1 MAASLNLVPSQH
13 LTLTPKMRQTLQ
25 VLQLSTLEL
34 SQKINDALEDNPLLE
49 ICESSEEVSEGN
61 TSEGD
66 QELYWNAEGDDPE
79 EWETPAE
86 KTLSSHLLE
95 QAGCLPLSE
104 KDSGLLRW
112 LIGCLDNDGFL
123 PESLEEISQSAPFPK
138 DETELEDWHVALS
151 LLQSFDPPG
160 IGAKDANDSL
170 LLQLKHL
177 LNRKLVGT
185 ELAKLTEATLRDHL
199 TLVAK
204 HRYDE
209 LKNKLGCSTE
219 EIKSVLEVIS
229 RLGSKIRLNDTYAQA
244 VVQSKDKETMQL
256 WKGRL
261 TEARELLH
269 SIEQR
274 EKTLLK
280 VARAILAH
288 QEAFFDKGP
297 SALRPLVLRQ
307 IADETELHES
317 TVSRACS
324 GKYLICPL
332 GVFELKYFFS
342 SSVGPSDSGEA
353 ASAASV
359 KAALKRLV
367 DQEPKA
373 KPLSD
378 AKLASALEQQ
388 GFAVARR
395 TVAKYRE
402 SLGIAPASER
412 KNLD

>member
-1 MAASLNLVPSQH
+1 
-13 LTLTPKMRQTLQ
+13 
-25 VLQLSTLEL
+25 
-34 SQKINDALEDNPLLE
+34 
-49 ICESSEEVSEGN
+49 
-61 TSEGD
+61 
-66 QELYWNAEGDDPE
+66 
-79 EWETPAE
+79 
-86 KTLSSHLLE
+86 
-95 QAGCLPLSE
+95 
-104 KDSGLLRW
+104 
-112 LIGCLDNDGFL
+112 
-123 PESLEEISQSAPFPK
+123 
-138 DETELEDWHVALS
+138 
-151 LLQSFDPPG
+151 
-160 IGAKDANDSL
+160 
-170 LLQLKHL
+170 
-177 LNRKLVGT
+177 
-185 ELAKLTEATLRDHL
+185 
-199 TLVAK
+199 
-204 HRYDE
+204 
-209 LKNKLGCSTE
+209 
-219 EIKSVLEVIS
+219 
-229 RLGSKIRLNDTYAQA
+229 
-244 VVQSKDKETMQL
+244 MQL
-256 WKGRL
+256 WRGRL

-280 VARAILAH
+280 VSRAILAH

-353 ASAASV
+353 ASAAAV

>member
-1 MAASLNLVPSQH
+1 MH
-13 LTLTPKMRQTLQ
+13 K
-25 VLQLSTLEL
+25 
-34 SQKINDALEDNPLLE
+34 
-49 ICESSEEVSEGN
+49 
-61 TSEGD
+61 
-66 QELYWNAEGDDPE
+66 
-79 EWETPAE
+79 
-86 KTLSSHLLE
+86 LSSKAKIKK
-95 QAGCLPLSE
+95 QCSFGKVASR
-104 KDSGLLRW
+104 K
-112 LIGCLDNDGFL
+112 
-123 PESLEEISQSAPFPK
+123 PENCC
-138 DETELEDWHVALS
+138 TALS
-151 LLQSFDPPG
+151 SGKNAAQGCPSDF
-160 IGAKDANDSL
+160 GAS
-170 LLQLKHL
+170 
-177 LNRKLVGT
+177 G
-185 ELAKLTEATLRDHL
+185 
-199 TLVAK
+199 
-204 HRYDE
+204 
-209 LKNKLGCSTE
+209 G
-219 EIKSVLEVIS
+219 
-229 RLGSKIRLNDTYAQA
+229 
-244 VVQSKDKETMQL
+244 
-256 WKGRL
+256 
-261 TEARELLH
+261 
-269 SIEQR
+269 
-274 EKTLLK
+274 
-280 VARAILAH
+280 
-288 QEAFFDKGP
+288 FFDKGP